1 MSDVIEYKCPS
12 CNASMVFDSKSQHMK
27 CPYCDTEM
35 TVEEFQRTQKSE
47 DTQTTGKS
55 ISNDNW
61 YSMSTG
67 QWQNDELNGMR
78 VYSCQS
84 CGSEIVAEETTGAT
98 TCPFCNNKITMKGQ
112 FSGDLKPDYI
122 IPFKLDKKAAKENYY
137 KHLKGKKY
145 LPKVFK
151 DENHIDEIRGIYV
164 PFWLFDANVEASVQY
179 AMTETD
185 SWESGGY
192 IYTKSTEHAIYREG
206 EVAFAGI
213 PCDCSKKMDDTL
225 MEAIEPYHFR
235 DAVPFRAAYLAGYV
249 ADRYDVDMQDCIA
262 RATKRAQAS
271 TEKEMKYGL
280 QSKGTITVKSNRI
293 QVKSATYHYA
303 LYPVW
308 ILNTTWRGKQYTFA
322 MNGQTGR
329 MVGDLPFSRKEFWK
343 YVIPRGMIAGAGIYA
358 VLECFMVLSV
368 YQWTAFH
375 LSLMIL
381 AVLALVGLIRLL
393 SK

>member
-1 MSDVIEYKCPS
+1 
-12 CNASMVFDSKSQHMK
+12 
-27 CPYCDTEM
+27 
-35 TVEEFQRTQKSE
+35 
-47 DTQTTGKS
+47 
-55 ISNDNW
+55 
-61 YSMSTG
+61 
-67 QWQNDELNGMR
+67 
-78 VYSCQS
+78 
-84 CGSEIVAEETTGAT
+84 
-98 TCPFCNNKITMKGQ
+98 
-112 FSGDLKPDYI
+112 
-122 IPFKLDKKAAKENYY
+122 
-137 KHLKGKKY
+137 
-145 LPKVFK
+145 
-151 DENHIDEIRGIYV
+151 
-164 PFWLFDANVEASVQY
+164 
-179 AMTETD
+179 
-185 SWESGGY
+185 
-192 IYTKSTEHAIYREG
+192 
-206 EVAFAGI
+206 
-213 PCDCSKKMDDTL
+213 

-271 TEKEMKYGL
+271 TEREMKYGL

>member
-1 MSDVIEYKCPS
+1 MAKMQEFKCPCCGGS
-12 CNASMVFDSKSQHMK
+12 IEFDSSVQKMK
-27 CPYCDTEM
+27 CPYCDTEFDVK
-35 TVEEFQRTQKSE
+35 TLSEYAQSVEEEEPEDMSWSDEAGDEWQEGESEGLRTYVCK
-47 DTQTTGKS
+47 
-55 ISNDNW
+55 
-61 YSMSTG
+61 
-67 QWQNDELNGMR
+67 
-78 VYSCQS
+78 S
-84 CGSEIVAEETTGAT
+84 CGGEIVGDVNTAAT
-98 TCPFCNNKITMKGQ
+98 ACPFCGSPVVMTGNL
-112 FSGDLKPDYI
+112 SGVLKPDYV
-122 IPFKLDKKAAKENYY
+122 IPFKLDKKAAKE
-137 KHLKGKKY
+137 KLKQHFTGKRL
-145 LPKVFK
+145 LPKAFK
-151 DENHIDEIRGIYV
+151 TENHISEVKGIYV

>member
-1 MSDVIEYKCPS
+1 MTDIIVYKCPA
-12 CNASMVFDSKSQHMK
+12 CGGRMEFDSKTQHMK
-27 CPYCDTEM
+27 CPFCDTELS
-35 TVEEFQRTQKSE
+35 VEEYEAQQPEADLS
-47 DTQTTGKS
+47 
-55 ISNDNW
+55 
-61 YSMSTG
+61 
-67 QWQNDELNGMR
+67 QNPNEENG
-78 VYSCQS
+78 
-84 CGSEIVAEETTGAT
+84 
-98 TCPFCNNKITMKGQ
+98 
-112 FSGDLKPDYI
+112 
-122 IPFKLDKKAAKENYY
+122 
-137 KHLKGKKY
+137 
-145 LPKVFK
+145 
-151 DENHIDEIRGIYV
+151 NHIDEIRGIYV

>member
-1 MSDVIEYKCPS
+1 MTDIIVYKCPA
-12 CNASMVFDSKSQHMK
+12 CGGRMEFDSKTQHMK
-27 CPYCDTEM
+27 CLFCKTELS
-35 TVEEFQRTQKSE
+35 VEEYEAQQPEADLSQSPNE
-47 DTQTTGKS
+47 E
-55 ISNDNW
+55 N
-61 YSMSTG
+61 G
-67 QWQNDELNGMR
+67 QWMAANDGSWQEGEAGSFR
-78 VYSCQS
+78 VYACAT
-84 CGSEIVAEETTGAT
+84 CGGEIVGDLTEGAAS
-98 TCPFCNNKITMKGQ
+98 CPFCGNPVVMKGQ
-112 FSGDLKPDYI
+112 FSGELKPDYI
-122 IPFKLDKKAAKENYY
+122 IPFRHDKKAAKQAYY
-137 KHLKGKKY
+137 KHLEKKY
-145 LPKVFK
+145 FMPRVFK
-151 DENHIDEIRGIYV
+151 NENHIDEIRGIYV
-164 PFWLFDANVEASVQY
+164 PFWLFDADVEASVQY

-358 VLECFMVLSV
+358 VLECFMVLSA
-368 YQWTAFH
+368 YQWTTFH
-375 LSLMIL
+375 LVLMIL